1 LTRVFALNNIVS
13 AMKPAIV
20 LLLFCTA
27 ACSQQS
33 STSIPSGMI
42 AMFDRECPDGWTR
55 YTEMDRRFP
64 RGALQAGELGGR
76 EEHSHSFD
84 ITARTSKDGTHIHML
99 AMGEE
104 VQVDQGT
111 WGHVAVYKGHIQAF
125 EHAGKERTKA
135 PRAKAVTDQDG
146 AHDHMIS
153 VQGESRNSPSL
164 PPYLN
169 LVFCR
174 KD

>member
-1 LTRVFALNNIVS
+1 MKS
-13 AMKPAIV
+13 AMI
-20 LLLFCTA
+20 LLWFCLS

-33 STSIPSGMI
+33 GAPLPSGMI

-55 YTEMDRRFP
+55 YAEMDRRFP
-64 RGALQAGELGGR
+64 RGALQAGELGGG
-76 EEHSHSFD
+76 EEHAHSFD
-84 ITARTSKDGTHIHML
+84 ITARTSKDGNHIHML

-104 VQVDQGT
+104 IVVDPGT
-111 WGHVAVYKGHIQAF
+111 WGYVGIFKGNLQAF
-125 EHAGKERTKA
+125 EQAGKDRSKA

-153 VQGESRNSPSL
+153 VQGESAATTSL

>member
-1 LTRVFALNNIVS
+1 MNNIGAVMRAS
-13 AMKPAIV
+13 IV
-20 LLLFCTA
+20 LSLLCLS
-27 ACSQQS
+27 ACSQQK
-33 STSIPSGMI
+33 STPVPSGMI

-64 RGALQAGELGGR
+64 RGALQAGELGGE
-76 EEHSHSFD
+76 EEHAHSFD
-84 ITARTSKDGTHIHML
+84 ITARTSKDGAHIHML

-104 VQVDQGT
+104 IVVDPGS
-111 WGHVAVYKGHIQAF
+111 WGHVGIHKGHIQAF
-125 EHAGKERTKA
+125 AQAGKDRSKT

-146 AHDHMIS
+146 DHDHMIS
-153 VQGESRNSPSL
+153 VQGESGPSNSL

>member
-1 LTRVFALNNIVS
+1 
-13 AMKPAIV
+13 MKPAII
-20 LLLFCTA
+20 LLLLCAA

-33 STSIPSGMI
+33 GTSIPSGMI

-55 YTEMDRRFP
+55 YAEMDRRFP
-64 RGALQAGELGGR
+64 RGALQAGELGGG
-76 EEHSHSFD
+76 EEHTHSFD
-84 ITARTSKDGTHIHML
+84 ITARTSNDGIHIHML

-104 VQVDQGT
+104 IVVDPGT
-111 WGHVAVYKGHIQAF
+111 WGYVGIFKGHLQAF
-125 EHAGKERTKA
+125 EQAGKDRTKA

-153 VQGESRNSPSL
+153 VQGESESSPSL
-164 PPYLN
+164 PPFLN

>member
-1 LTRVFALNNIVS
+1 MFSLTNIGSVMRTLS
-13 AMKPAIV
+13 V
-20 LLLFCTA
+20 LLLFCFS

-33 STSIPSGMI
+33 GASIPSGMI

-64 RGALQAGELGGR
+64 RGALQAGELGGG
-76 EEHSHSFD
+76 EDHTHSFD
-84 ITARTSKDGTHIHML
+84 ITARTSKDGIHIHML

-104 VQVDQGT
+104 IVVDPGT
-111 WGHVAVYKGHIQAF
+111 WGYVGILKGHLQAF
-125 EHAGKERTKA
+125 EQAGKDRTKA

-153 VQGESRNSPSL
+153 VQGESEPSPSL

>member
-1 LTRVFALNNIVS
+1 MNNIGPVMRAS
-13 AMKPAIV
+13 IV
-20 LLLFCTA
+20 LLWFCLT

-33 STSIPSGMI
+33 GGGVPAGMI

-64 RGALQAGELGGR
+64 RGALQAGELGGE
-76 EEHSHSFD
+76 EEHAHSFD
-84 ITARTSKDGTHIHML
+84 ITARTSKDGAHIHML
-99 AMGEE
+99 AMDEE
-104 VQVDQGT
+104 ITVDPGS
-111 WGHVAVYKGHIQAF
+111 WGHVGIYKGHLQAF
-125 EHAGKERTKA
+125 EHDGKDRSKA
-135 PRAKAVTDQDG
+135 PQAKAVTDQDG

-153 VQGESRNSPSL
+153 VQGESGTSNSL